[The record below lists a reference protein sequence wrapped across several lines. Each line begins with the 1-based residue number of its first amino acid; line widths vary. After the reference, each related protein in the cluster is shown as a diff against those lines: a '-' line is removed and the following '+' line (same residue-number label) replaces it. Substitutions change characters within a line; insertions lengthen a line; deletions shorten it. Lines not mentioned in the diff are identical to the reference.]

1 MCVMMCCTLS
11 CCEQM
16 FIYFF
21 FFFIVQ
27 HTPTHAHA
35 RLTRTRARTH
45 INREPWVVPENML
58 NPDSKAR
65 GPDWLV

>member
-1 MCVMMCCTLS
+1 VCDDVLYTKLLRTNVY
-11 CCEQM
+11 
-16 FIYFF
+16 FFF